1 MDIQDEMVLRNKI
14 VTRNIIETNWIH
26 EFASI
31 KKRLVSLTA
40 LAALLN
46 EKKHLRVERQWR
58 WKTKTYYE
66 KINLRI

>member
-14 VTRNIIETNWIH
+14 VIANIIKTNWIH
-26 EFASI
+26 EFACI
-31 KKRLVSLTA
+31 LKGLVSLTA

-58 WKTKTYYE
+58 WKTKTY
-66 KINLRI
+66 

>member
-1 MDIQDEMVLRNKI
+1 MDIQDEMVLRNKN

-31 KKRLVSLTA
+31 EKRLVSLTA

-58 WKTKTYYE
+58 WKTKTY
-66 KINLRI
+66 